1 MPRVAAYSPSRL
13 AVYQRCPR
21 RYYWQ
26 YVIRVPRKRTGEQS
40 VGISLH
46 GALEAVEQAGGLTAT
61 GVAGALALLQDR
73 WEGEGFA
80 SAEEE
85 ATARQAAQRMLK
97 AYLEAMGEGESV
109 PVMLEQKLKG
119 SFDAVPLIGIV
130 DRVDRR
136 PDGTLELIDY
146 KSGRSA
152 ASGTDPEVT
161 QQLAIYRHLIAETTG
176 APPARVTVHHLDA
189 GVIPIALAPTEWDAL
204 LAKAASTARAIE
216 REDDYT
222 PRVGPACRR
231 CDYSG
236 RCLAYQ
242 NARRAQAALAA
253 DAADLL

>member
-1 MPRVAAYSPSRL
+1 MARAAAYSPSRL
-13 AVYQRCPR
+13 AAYQRCPR

-40 VGISLH
+40 LGISLH
-46 GALEAVEQAGGLTAT
+46 GALEAVQQAGGLSAT
-61 GVAGALALLQDR
+61 GVAGALALLQER

-85 ATARQAAQRMLK
+85 AQARQAARRMLE
-97 AYLEAMGEGESV
+97 AYLQTTASGAGE

-130 DRVDRR
+130 DRVDRLA
-136 PDGTLELIDY
+136 DGTLALIDY

-152 ASGTDPEVT
+152 ASAADAEVS

-176 APPARVTVHHLDA
+176 AAPAHVSVHHLDA
-189 GVIPIALAPTEWDAL
+189 GVIPIRLTPTEWDAL
-204 LAKAASTARAIE
+204 LARAASTARAIE
-216 REDDYT
+216 ADEDFT
-222 PRVGPACRR
+222 PQVGPACQR
-231 CDYSG
+231 CDYGG

-242 NARRAQAALAA
+242 NARRAEAR
-253 DAADLL
+253 

>member
-1 MPRVAAYSPSRL
+1 MPKAAAYSPSRL
-13 AVYQRCPR
+13 AVYQRCAR

-46 GALEAVEQAGGLTAT
+46 GALEAVQQAGGLAAT

-85 ATARQAAQRMLK
+85 AQARQAAQRMLK
-97 AYLEAMGEGESV
+97 AYLEGMGEGEGV

-119 SFDAVPLIGIV
+119 SFDQVPLIGIV

-136 PDGTLELIDY
+136 ADGTLELIDY

-152 ASGTDPEVT
+152 ASGADPEVA
-161 QQLAIYRHLIAETTG
+161 QQLAIYRHLIAEATG

-189 GVIPIALAPTEWDAL
+189 GAIPLALAPGEWDAH
-204 LAKAASTARAIE
+204 LARAAATARAIE
-216 REDDYT
+216 ADDDFA
-222 PRVGPACRR
+222 PKVGPACKR
-231 CDYSG
+231 CDYAG
-236 RCLAYQ
+236 RCLPYQ
-242 NARRAQAALAA
+242 AARRALAA
-253 DAADLL
+253 EAAEAADLL